1 MNYFTQVAHFFDLV
15 EKDSRLTPFHIS
27 IYWALLHVWNKKHF
41 AESFLIS
48 KNEILC
54 LSKIGSE
61 HTYYKRVSE
70 LHNWNY
76 FECIPGKNGVVK
88 CKFKLFEFSEQ
99 LIAQI
104 LESDVF
110 FDSAL
115 QICSTAIV
123 DTVELQKCSS
133 TTAIM
138 QQQDCNNASILIRQK
153 RLIRHKDSL
162 EQNHLND
169 AFKIKEE
176 QRKKVPAK
184 KERNFNSIPNENEI
198 EEFFISNNAT
208 KEMGQ
213 KFFLYYSE
221 TGWVNKNNCPI
232 TNWQAA
238 AKRWIL
244 NEFPSNTINLT
255 KQVKSKNDRNYDKPF

>member
-15 EKDSRLTPFHIS
+15 EKDYRLTPFHIS

-61 HTYYKRVSE
+61 HTYYKRVTE
-70 LHNWNY
+70 LHNWGY

-88 CKFKLFEFSEQ
+88 CKFKLYEFSET
-99 LIAQI
+99 IINQI
-104 LESDVF
+104 LETNAF
-110 FDSAL
+110 FYPT
-115 QICSTAIV
+115 QQNCSTAIV
-123 DTVELQKCSS
+123 DILAQQNCS
-133 TTAIM
+133 TPTAILHS
-138 QQQDCNNASILIRQK
+138 QDSNNAAILIRQN
-153 RLIRHKDSL
+153 RLIRHRDSL

-169 AFKIKEE
+169 AFKSKEE
-176 QRKKVPAK
+176 RKKVAAK
-184 KERNFNSIPNENEI
+184 KERNFTTIPNELEI
-198 EEFFISNNAT
+198 DVFFAENNST
-208 KEMGQ
+208 KEVGR

-221 TGWVNKNNCPI
+221 ISWVNKNNCPI
-232 TNWQAA
+232 TNWHAA

-244 NEFPSNTINLT
+244 NEFPSNPINQAE
-255 KQVKSKNDRNYDKPF
+255 QVKSQNDRNYDKPF